1 MALERG
7 DLLQI
12 YYFMRL
18 TRAMED
24 RTRTLFLQGRV
35 VGGVY
40 TAQGHEA
47 TTIGA
52 AIVLSEGDCIV
63 PQHRDLGM
71 HLVRGGSPRAVMC
84 QWLARGNSPTL
95 GRDGQ
100 MHIGDM
106 HHGIVPM
113 ISMLGESLPVACG
126 IDLSMKMRKRS
137 TLVMATCGDGAT
149 NTGPFHEA
157 LNFASVQKLPVVFVI
172 ENNGYAYS
180 TPAQQQFALE
190 NLADRALAYAMPGES
205 VDGNDMLA
213 VIEVVSR
220 AVEHVRSGK
229 GPALVECKTF
239 RVRGHSEAD
248 KADYVPQELREEWLA
263 KDPIVR
269 FETYLTAEHLLT
281 AGEKSEIEARVKATV
296 DDAVSFAE
304 KSPAPD
310 GATVALYVFAPD
322 GPIAIIGEPGAQDPR
337 YVNALDSRTGS
348 PFNTFAGPVVSVG
361 TGVEIRGVGPLA
373 GTLSGGQ
380 VILGSTSDGLIAPQE
395 EVGRR

>member
-1 MALERG
+1 LSTI
-7 DLLQI
+7 DYLKI

-18 TRAMED
+18 TRAVED

-47 TTIGA
+47 TTVGA
-52 AIVLSEGDCIV
+52 AMTLRDGDCIV

-71 HLVRGGSPRAVMC
+71 HFVRGGSPRAVMC

-100 MHIGDM
+100 LHIGDI
-106 HHGIVPM
+106 HHGIVPS

-126 IDLSMKMRKRS
+126 VALTMKMRKRS
-137 TLVMATCGDGAT
+137 TIVLAPCGDGAS

-180 TPAQQQFALE
+180 TPTYKQFAIQD
-190 NLADRALAYAMPGES
+190 LADRARAYGMPGES
-205 VDGNDMLA
+205 VDGNDVMA
-213 VIEVVSR
+213 VIEAVGR

-248 KADYVPQELREEWLA
+248 KADYVPKELHEEWIA

-269 FETYLTAEHLLT
+269 FEEYLTQKHILT
-281 AGEKSEIEARVKATV
+281 EANKAEIEAKVKATV

-304 KSPAPD
+304 QSPAPD
-310 GATVALYVFAPD
+310 GATVADYVFAPD
-322 GPIAIIGEPGAQDPR
+322 GPIAIVGEPGAEDPR
-337 YVNALDSRTGS
+337 YINALDRRTGE
-348 PFNTFAGPVVSVG
+348 PFTTMMNTNVP
-361 TGVEIRGVGPLA
+361 
-373 GTLSGGQ
+373 
-380 VILGSTSDGLIAPQE
+380 E
-395 EVGRR
+395 EVGQR

>member
-1 MALERG
+1 MSAKN
-7 DLLQI
+7 LLNI

-18 TRAMED
+18 TRALED

-47 TTIGA
+47 TTVGA
-52 AIVLSEGDCIV
+52 AMALRDGDCIV

-106 HHGIVPM
+106 YHGIVPM

-126 IDLSMKMRKRS
+126 VALTMKMRKRS
-137 TLVMATCGDGAT
+137 SIVLASCGDGAT

-157 LNFASVQKLPVVFVI
+157 LNFASVQKLPMVFVI

-180 TPAQQQFALE
+180 TPTVKQFAVE
-190 NLADRALAYAMPGES
+190 NLSERAKAYGIPGKT
-205 VDGNDMLA
+205 VDGNDVLA
-213 VIEVVSR
+213 VLK
-220 AVEHVRSGK
+220 AVEEAVQHARSGR

-263 KDPIVR
+263 KDPISH
-269 FETYLTAEHLLT
+269 FESYLKQEQLLIDAT
-281 AGEKSEIEARVKATV
+281 KQEIEAKVKAEV
-296 DDAVSFAE
+296 SDAVSFAE
-304 KSPAPD
+304 ASPPPD
-310 GATVALYVFAPD
+310 GETVADYLFAPE
-322 GPIAIIGEPGAQDPR
+322 GPIAIIGEPGAEDTR
-337 YVNALDSRTGS
+337 YVNALDRRTGK
-348 PFNTFAGPVVSVG
+348 PFNTMKE
-361 TGVEIRGVGPLA
+361 T
-373 GTLSGGQ
+373 
-380 VILGSTSDGLIAPQE
+380 E
-395 EVGRR
+395 EAVGRR

>member
-1 MALERG
+1 MRLERA

-12 YYFMRL
+12 YYLMRL

-35 VGGVY
+35 AGGVY

-47 TTIGA
+47 TTVGA
-52 AIVLSEGDCIV
+52 AMTLRDGDCIV

-71 HLVRGGSPRAVMC
+71 HLTRGGSPRAVMC

-100 MHIGDM
+100 VHIGDM

-126 IDLSMKMRKRS
+126 VALTMKMRKHS
-137 TLVMATCGDGAT
+137 TIVMATCGDGAT

-157 LNFASVQKLPVVFVI
+157 LNFASVQRLPVVFII

-180 TPAQQQFALE
+180 TPAYKQFAIE
-190 NLADRALAYAMPGES
+190 NLSDRALAYGMPGEN
-205 VDGNDMLA
+205 VDGNDVLA
-213 VIEVVSR
+213 VIETVER

-239 RVRGHSEAD
+239 RVRGHSEAA
-248 KADYVPQELREEWLA
+248 KADYVPQEVREEWLA

-269 FETYLTAEHLLT
+269 FEAYLTAEKMLT
-281 AGEKSEIEARVKATV
+281 AAKKAEIEEQIRAAV

-304 KSPAPD
+304 QSPAPD
-310 GATVALYVFAPD
+310 PATVADYVYAPG
-322 GPIAIIGEPGAQDPR
+322 GPLAIVGEPGAEDTR
-337 YVNALDSRTGS
+337 YVNALDSRIRR
-348 PFNTFAGPVVSVG
+348 PFNTVTETARPQFV
-361 TGVEIRGVGPLA
+361 
-373 GTLSGGQ
+373 
-380 VILGSTSDGLIAPQE
+380 APE
-395 EVGRR
+395 EVGKR

>member
-1 MALERG
+1 
-7 DLLQI
+7 
-12 YYFMRL
+12 MRL
-18 TRAMED
+18 TRSVED
-24 RTRTLFLQGRV
+24 RTRTLVLQGKV

-47 TTIGA
+47 TTVGA
-52 AIVLSEGDCIV
+52 AMMLSEGDCIV

-71 HLVRGGSPRAVMC
+71 HLVRGSSPRAVMC

-100 MHIGDM
+100 MHIGHM
-106 HHGIVPM
+106 HHGIVPP

-126 IDLSMKMRKRS
+126 VALSMKMRKRS

-180 TPAQQQFALE
+180 TPTEKQFALE
-190 NLADRALAYAMPGES
+190 DLSDRALAYGMPGES
-205 VDGNDMLA
+205 VDGNDVLA
-213 VIEVVSR
+213 VMKVVGR
-220 AVEHVRSGK
+220 AVEHVRGGK

-248 KADYVPQELREEWLA
+248 KADYVPRELREEWLA

-269 FETYLTAEHLLT
+269 FEKYLIGERISAEK
-281 AGEKSEIEARVKATV
+281 AEIEAKVKATV

-304 KSPAPD
+304 QSPAPD
-310 GATVALYVFAPD
+310 QATVADYVFA
-322 GPIAIIGEPGAQDPR
+322 
-337 YVNALDSRTGS
+337 
-348 PFNTFAGPVVSVG
+348 
-361 TGVEIRGVGPLA
+361 
-373 GTLSGGQ
+373 
-380 VILGSTSDGLIAPQE
+380 
-395 EVGRR
+395 

>member
-1 MALERG
+1 MRLERAN
-7 DLLQI
+7 LLQI
-12 YYFMRL
+12 YYLMRL

-24 RTRTLFLQGRV
+24 RTRTLFLQGRIA
-35 VGGVY
+35 GGVY

-47 TTIGA
+47 TTVGA
-52 AIVLSEGDCIV
+52 AMTLGDGDCIV

-71 HLVRGGSPRAVMC
+71 HLTRSSSPRAVMC

-100 MHIGDM
+100 LHIGDM
-106 HHGIVPM
+106 HHGIVPS

-126 IDLSMKMRKRS
+126 VALTMKMRKHP
-137 TLVMATCGDGAT
+137 TIVMASCGDGAT
-149 NTGPFHEA
+149 STGPFHEA

-180 TPAQQQFALE
+180 TPVYKEFAIE
-190 NLADRALAYAMPGES
+190 NLADRALAYGMPGES
-205 VDGNDMLA
+205 VDGNDVLA
-213 VIEVVSR
+213 VIETVGR
-220 AVEHVRSGK
+220 AVEYVRSAK

-248 KADYVPQELREEWLA
+248 KADYVPREVREEWLT

-269 FETYLTAEHLLT
+269 FEDFLTREKILTAE
-281 AGEKSEIEARVKATV
+281 EKAVIEEKVKATV

-304 KSPAPD
+304 QSPAPD
-310 GATVALYVFAPD
+310 PATVADYVFAPD
-322 GPIAIIGEPGAQDPR
+322 GPIAIIGEPGAEDPR
-337 YVNALDSRTGS
+337 YVNALDSRTGK
-348 PFNTFAGPVVSVG
+348 PFNT
-361 TGVEIRGVGPLA
+361 
-373 GTLSGGQ
+373 
-380 VILGSTSDGLIAPQE
+380 IAETTQLQFVAHE

>member
-1 MALERG
+1 MRLERA

-12 YYFMRL
+12 YYLMRL

-47 TTIGA
+47 TTVGA
-52 AIVLSEGDCIV
+52 AWTLRDGDCIV

-71 HLVRGGSPRAVMC
+71 HLTRGVSPRAVMC

-100 MHIGDM
+100 IHIGDM

-126 IDLSMKMRKRS
+126 VALAMKMRRHP
-137 TLVMATCGDGAT
+137 TIVMAPCGDGAT

-157 LNFASVQKLPVVFVI
+157 LNLAAVQKLPVVFVI

-180 TPAQQQFALE
+180 TPTYKQFAIE
-190 NLADRALAYAMPGES
+190 NLSDRALAYGMPGES
-205 VDGNDMLA
+205 VDGNDVLA
-213 VIEVVSR
+213 VIEAIER
-220 AVEHVRSGK
+220 AVAHVRSAK

-248 KADYVPQELREEWLA
+248 RADYVPQELREEWLA
-263 KDPIVR
+263 KDPLKR
-269 FETYLTAEHLLT
+269 FEDYLTREDILT
-281 AGEKSEIEARVKATV
+281 EAKKVEIEETVKATV

-304 KSPAPD
+304 QSPAPD
-310 GATVALYVFAPD
+310 PATVAGYVFAPD
-322 GPIAIIGEPGAQDPR
+322 GPIAIIGEPGAKDPR
-337 YVNALDSRTGS
+337 YVNALDSRTGK
-348 PFNTFAGPVVSVG
+348 PFNTMA
-361 TGVEIRGVGPLA
+361 E
-373 GTLSGGQ
+373 
-380 VILGSTSDGLIAPQE
+380 TSIPQFVAPE

>member
-1 MALERG
+1 MDNLLE
-7 DLLQI
+7 I

-24 RTRTLFLQGRV
+24 RTRTLFLQGKV

-47 TTIGA
+47 TTVGA
-52 AIVLSEGDCIV
+52 ATMLRDGDFIV

-126 IDLSMKMRKRS
+126 VALTMKMRKRS
-137 TLVMATCGDGAT
+137 TVTLASCGDGAT
-149 NTGPFHEA
+149 NTGAFHEA
-157 LNFASVQKLPVVFVI
+157 MNFASVQKLPLVFVI

-180 TPAQQQFALE
+180 TPTYKQFAVQ
-190 NLADRALAYAMPGES
+190 NLSERAKAYNIPGES
-205 VDGNDMLA
+205 VDGNDVFA
-213 VIEVVSR
+213 VMDAVQRAIEH
-220 AVEHVRSGK
+220 ARSGQ
-229 GPALVECKTF
+229 GPAMVECKTF

-248 KADYVPQELREEWLA
+248 KADYVPQEVREEWLA
-263 KDPIVR
+263 KDPIRR
-269 FETYLTAEHLLT
+269 FEAHLTEKGFLTAK
-281 AGEKSEIEARVKATV
+281 EKAAIEAHIKETV
-296 DDAVSFAE
+296 DDAVKFAE
-304 KSPAPD
+304 ESPAPD
-310 GATVALYVFAPD
+310 PTTVANYTFAPV
-322 GPIAIIGEPGAQDPR
+322 GPIAIIGEPGAEDSR
-337 YVNALDSRTGS
+337 YVNALDTRVGMPFTTMTIASTEGTQSAASR
-348 PFNTFAGPVVSVG
+348 
-361 TGVEIRGVGPLA
+361 
-373 GTLSGGQ
+373 
-380 VILGSTSDGLIAPQE
+380 
-395 EVGRR
+395 EVARR